1 MAGTGYKGDA
11 KKLVN
16 SDYLYKTLKG
26 YDTRRAKKLHDS
38 LFIDHEAVPMHY
50 VASSM
55 GEAGALI
62 IVADGMIS
70 NPDTEVEES
79 TVNANKL
86 PNDLSVYNV
95 GDYVKKIDLV
105 EAYSEEIYLKASTMD
120 YEKDL
125 LDLDTF
131 DTI

>member
-55 GEAGALI
+55 GEVGALI
-62 IVADGMIS
+62 IVTDGTVS
-70 NPDTEVEES
+70 DSSTQVEES

-86 PNDLSVYNV
+86 PEDLSVYNV

>member
-16 SDYLYKTLKG
+16 SDYLYKTLKQE
-26 YDTRRAKKLHDS
+26 DDRRAKKLHDA
-38 LFIDHEAVPMHY
+38 LFIDHEEVPMHY

-55 GEAGALI
+55 GEVGALI
-62 IVADGMIS
+62 IVTDGTVS
-70 NPDTEVEES
+70 DSSTQVEES

-86 PNDLSVYNV
+86 PEDLSVYNV

-105 EAYSEEIYLKASTMD
+105 DAYSEEIYLKASTMD

>member
-1 MAGTGYKGDA
+1 MNTNYQ
-11 KKLVN
+11 
-16 SDYLYKTLKG
+16 YKTLKQE
-26 YDTRRAKKLHDS
+26 DDRRAKKLHNS

-50 VASSM
+50 VSSSM

-62 IVADGMIS
+62 IVTDGTLSDSSIQ
-70 NPDTEVEES
+70 VEES

-86 PNDLSVYNV
+86 PDDLTIFNV

-125 LDLDTF
+125 LDLDQF